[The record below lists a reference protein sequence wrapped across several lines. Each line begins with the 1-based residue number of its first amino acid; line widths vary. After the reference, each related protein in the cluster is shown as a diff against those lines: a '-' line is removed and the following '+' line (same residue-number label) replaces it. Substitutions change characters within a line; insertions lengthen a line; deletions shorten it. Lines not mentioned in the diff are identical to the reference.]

1 MSLRC
6 QLQLAYRLRLIAQ
19 RCSAGYK
26 LQTSTLSSRPGHE
39 TNSQCFPAVVS
50 TRNYAKGAN
59 RPKHSGKFRIHD
71 GKPKVSLSDEEL
83 SEVVRIQQFR
93 SEMQKVL
100 QRLQES
106 FVKHLSL
113 HSVAGNI
120 DKIRVHVD
128 SQEYSLAEVAQI
140 SKKSAQ
146 LIVLNMASFPDA
158 IKATLKAIQES
169 GMNIS
174 TQQDGTTVFCHLPKV
189 TREHRET
196 LSKNAKT
203 LFAKAKEDL
212 AAIERKYLKE
222 IQKNKLGI
230 SEDVVYNAS
239 LQVKMETENTV
250 DQADTMTKAKQKEL
264 LGEK

>member
-19 RCSAGYK
+19 RCSAGCK
-26 LQTSTLSSRPGHE
+26 LQSSTLSSRPGHDSS
-39 TNSQCFPAVVS
+39 SQYFPAVVS

-59 RPKHSGKFRIHD
+59 RPKHSAKD
-71 GKPKVSLSDEEL
+71 AKPKISLSDEEL

-93 SEMQKVL
+93 SEIQKVL
-100 QRLQES
+100 QRLQDS

-140 SKKSAQ
+140 SKKGAQ

-158 IKATLKAIQES
+158 IKAALKAIQES

-203 LFAKAKEDL
+203 LFTKAKEDL
-212 AAIERKYLKE
+212 VAIERKYLKE

-239 LQVKMETENTV
+239 LQVKMETENMV

>member
-26 LQTSTLSSRPGHE
+26 LQTSTLSSRPGQE
-39 TNSQCFPAVVS
+39 TNSQYFPTVVS

-59 RPKHSGKFRIHD
+59 RPKHSAKD
-71 GKPKVSLSDEEL
+71 AKPKVSLSDEEL

-100 QRLQES
+100 QRLQDS

-146 LIVLNMASFPDA
+146 LIVLNMASFPDVTG
-158 IKATLKAIQES
+158 TLIHDAKLSRPCALLDVGRS
-169 GMNIS
+169 DNRP
-174 TQQDGTTVFCHLPKV
+174 GTFRV

-196 LSKNAKT
+196 LSKNAKA
-203 LFAKAKEDL
+203 LFVKAKEDL
-212 AAIERKYLKE
+212 VAIERKYLKE

-239 LQVKMETENTV
+239 LQVKMEAENTV
-250 DQADTMTKAKQKEL
+250 EQADTMTKAKQKEL

>member
-50 TRNYAKGAN
+50 T
-59 RPKHSGKFRIHD
+59 PKD

-239 LQVKMETENTV
+239 LQAFQEATHLIRVREGTPNR
-250 DQADTMTKAKQKEL
+250 DLHYIFDLWAS
-264 LGEK
+264 

>member
-1 MSLRC
+1 MSLRHLRC
-6 QLQLAYRLRLIAQ
+6 QLQLAYRFRHFAR
-19 RCSAGYK
+19 RCSAGYI
-26 LQTSTLSSRPGHE
+26 LQPSVPSAPLQATDCQYSH
-39 TNSQCFPAVVS
+39 VVIS

-59 RPKHSGKFRIHD
+59 RPKHSAKD
-71 GKPKVSLSDEEL
+71 VKPKVSLSDEEL

-93 SEMQKVL
+93 SETQKVL
-100 QRLQES
+100 QRLQDN
-106 FVKHLSL
+106 FIKHLSL

-120 DKIRVHVD
+120 DKIRVHFD

-140 SKKSAQ
+140 SKKGTQ

-203 LFAKAKEDL
+203 LFSKAKEDMV
-212 AAIERKYLKE
+212 AIERKYLKE
-222 IQKNKLGI
+222 IQKNKQGI

-239 LQVKMETENTV
+239 LQLKMETENAV
-250 DQADTMTKAKQKEL
+250 EQADTMTKAKQKEL

>member
-6 QLQLAYRLRLIAQ
+6 QLQLASRLRHIAQ
-19 RCSAGYK
+19 RCVTGYR
-26 LQTSTLSSRPGHE
+26 LEPPASGHPVQA
-39 TNSQCFPAVVS
+39 TDCQYSPVVIS

-59 RPKHSGKFRIHD
+59 RPKHSAKD
-71 GKPKVSLSDEEL
+71 AKPKVSLSDEEL

-93 SEMQKVL
+93 SETQKVL
-100 QRLQES
+100 QRLQDN
-106 FVKHLSL
+106 FMKHLSL
-113 HSVAGNI
+113 HSVAGSI
-120 DKIRVHVD
+120 DTIRVHYD
-128 SQEYSLAEVAQI
+128 NQEYSLAEVAQI
-140 SKKSAQ
+140 SKKGAQ

-169 GMNIS
+169 GINIS

-203 LFAKAKEDL
+203 LFNKAKEDL
-212 AAIERKYLKE
+212 VAIERKYQKE
-222 IQKNKLGI
+222 IQKNKQGV
-230 SEDVVYNAS
+230 SEDVVFNAS
-239 LQVKMETENTV
+239 LQLKMETENTV
-250 DQADTMTKAKQKEL
+250 DQADAMTKAKQKEL